1 MFAAPNA
8 GAAWEVGPRLPRK
21 PPKMF
26 PRKPNC
32 GAAAAGPR
40 AATTAERTARL
51 LDTGIMDRGLWLLQ
65 LGLEKEDNVDVGIS
79 ALNTNCCY
87 LRVIKTYC
95 DL

>member
-8 GAAWEVGPRLPRK
+8 GAAWEVGPRLPRN
-21 PPKMF
+21 PPKML

-65 LGLEKEDNVDVGIS
+65 LGLEKGKNIDIS
-79 ALNTNCCY
+79 ILYTNCCY

>member
-21 PPKMF
+21 PPKML

-65 LGLEKEDNVDVGIS
+65 LGLKKGENIDIS
-79 ALNTNCCY
+79 TLYTNCCY
-87 LRVIKTYC
+87 VRVIKTYC

>member
-1 MFAAPNA
+1 M
-8 GAAWEVGPRLPRK
+8 PRN
-21 PPKMF
+21 PPKML

-40 AATTAERTARL
+40 AATTARRTARL
-51 LDTGIMDRGLWLLQ
+51 LDIGIMDRGLWLLQ
-65 LGLEKEDNVDVGIS
+65 LGLEKGENIDIS
-79 ALNTNCCY
+79 ILYTNCCY

>member
-1 MFAAPNA
+1 M
-8 GAAWEVGPRLPRK
+8 PRK
-21 PPKMF
+21 PPKML
-26 PRKPNC
+26 PRKPNW

-51 LDTGIMDRGLWLLQ
+51 LGTGIMDRGLWLLQ
-65 LGLEKEDNVDVGIS
+65 LRMKRGICS
-79 ALNTNCCY
+79 RYIYTNCCY

>member
-1 MFAAPNA
+1 M
-8 GAAWEVGPRLPRK
+8 PRK
-21 PPKMF
+21 PPKML

-40 AATTAERTARL
+40 AATTARRTARL
-51 LDTGIMDRGLWLLQ
+51 RGTGIMDRGLWLLQ
-65 LGLEKEDNVDVGIS
+65 LGLEKGENIDIS
-79 ALNTNCCY
+79 TLYTNCCY